1 VKFLILTLN
10 MSSHADWDKHIQNLT
25 VEELIIEAL
34 QTTEAQ
40 HKQYFLVQIAKKL
53 GISLSHVQHDKGT
66 PP

>member
-1 VKFLILTLN
+1 
-10 MSSHADWDKHIQNLT
+10 MSSRADWKEYVENST

-34 QTTEAQ
+34 QTEGEY

-53 GISLSHVQHDKGT
+53 GISLSHVKHDKGI

>member
-1 VKFLILTLN
+1 
-10 MSSHADWDKHIQNLT
+10 MSSRADWNEHIQNST

-34 QTTEAQ
+34 QTEGEH

-53 GISLSHVQHDKGT
+53 GISLSHVEHDKGM

>member
-1 VKFLILTLN
+1 
-10 MSSHADWDKHIQNLT
+10 MSSRADWDEYVKNST

-34 QTTEAQ
+34 QTEGEQ

-53 GISLSHVQHDKGT
+53 GISLSHVQHDKGI